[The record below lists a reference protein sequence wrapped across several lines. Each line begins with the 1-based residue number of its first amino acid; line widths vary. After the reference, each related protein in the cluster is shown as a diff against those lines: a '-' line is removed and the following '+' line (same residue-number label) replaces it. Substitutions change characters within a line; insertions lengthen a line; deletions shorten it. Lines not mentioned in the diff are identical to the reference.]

1 LATRIAHE
9 QEVDRKEAT
18 RYFSLTLSTVVYIQ
32 RKLPYVAMFGKKN
45 KRRRILKRIA
55 LFLQKKIEKLL
66 RLYLPTG
73 SVIILVVAV
82 VVVSNLAVV

>member
-1 LATRIAHE
+1 
-9 QEVDRKEAT
+9 
-18 RYFSLTLSTVVYIQ
+18 
-32 RKLPYVAMFGKKN
+32 MFGKKN